1 MKAITRILALAM
13 ASCLML
19 AACEKEE
26 SASKNTVT
34 VNGVTYENV
43 EATVDDSQRGLWFQ
57 FVLTSDGKTTAS
69 ALNKSTAKLSSS
81 TATALCLMSRRIS
94 VPKRC
99 PSSQLWKPSSNLMF
113 SLTFMVTVTMR
124 TTSITIRFVST
135 ITRHVTTTRRVGTI
149 STSSDGWAIL
159 WYSALPQFLP

>member
-57 FVLTSDGKTTAS
+57 FVLTSDRKTTAS
-69 ALNKSTAKLSSS
+69 ALIDDGIALQKTLKYGVDEGNGGYGDWMCLYVEYPDGKGYSVEPASGTQTIKKKDGGYSVLIDGKDDNGKEFKMDLFAK
-81 TATALCLMSRRIS
+81 
-94 VPKRC
+94 
-99 PSSQLWKPSSNLMF
+99 
-113 SLTFMVTVTMR
+113 TVQ
-124 TTSITIRFVST
+124 
-135 ITRHVTTTRRVGTI
+135 
-149 STSSDGWAIL
+149 
-159 WYSALPQFLP
+159 YK

>member
-43 EATVDDSQRGLWFQ
+43 EATVDDSHNGLWFQ

-69 ALNKSTAKLSSS
+69 ALVDARLALEKTLKYGFDEGNGGYGDWMCLYVEYPDGKGYSVEPASGTQTIKKKDGGYSVLIDGKDDNGKEFKMDLFAK
-81 TATALCLMSRRIS
+81 
-94 VPKRC
+94 
-99 PSSQLWKPSSNLMF
+99 
-113 SLTFMVTVTMR
+113 
-124 TTSITIRFVST
+124 TTK
-135 ITRHVTTTRRVGTI
+135 
-149 STSSDGWAIL
+149 L
-159 WYSALPQFLP
+159 L

>member
-26 SASKNTVT
+26 GASKNTVT

-57 FVLTSDGKTTAS
+57 FVLTSDRKTTAS
-69 ALNKSTAKLSSS
+69 ALIDDGIALEKTLKYGVDEGNGGYGDWMCLYVEYPDGKSYSVEPASGKQTIKKKDGGYSVLIDGKDDNGKEFKMDLFAK
-81 TATALCLMSRRIS
+81 
-94 VPKRC
+94 
-99 PSSQLWKPSSNLMF
+99 
-113 SLTFMVTVTMR
+113 
-124 TTSITIRFVST
+124 TTK
-135 ITRHVTTTRRVGTI
+135 
-149 STSSDGWAIL
+149 L
-159 WYSALPQFLP
+159 L

>member
-57 FVLTSDGKTTAS
+57 FVLTSDRKTTAS
-69 ALNKSTAKLSSS
+69 ALIDDGIALEKTLKYGVDEGNGGYGDWMCLYVEYPDGKGYSVEPASGTQTIKKKDGGYSVLIDGKDENGKEFKMDLFAK
-81 TATALCLMSRRIS
+81 
-94 VPKRC
+94 
-99 PSSQLWKPSSNLMF
+99 
-113 SLTFMVTVTMR
+113 TVK
-124 TTSITIRFVST
+124 F
-135 ITRHVTTTRRVGTI
+135 
-149 STSSDGWAIL
+149 
-159 WYSALPQFLP
+159 Q

>member
-26 SASKNTVT
+26 DATNNTIT

-57 FVLTSDGKTTAS
+57 FVLTSDRKTTAS
-69 ALNKSTAKLSSS
+69 ALIDDGIALEKTLKYGVDEGNGGYGDWMCLYVEYPDGKGYSVEPASGTQTIKKKDGGYSVLIDGKDDNGKEFKMDLFAKTVQNK
-81 TATALCLMSRRIS
+81 
-94 VPKRC
+94 
-99 PSSQLWKPSSNLMF
+99 
-113 SLTFMVTVTMR
+113 
-124 TTSITIRFVST
+124 
-135 ITRHVTTTRRVGTI
+135 
-149 STSSDGWAIL
+149 
-159 WYSALPQFLP
+159 

>member
-57 FVLTSDGKTTAS
+57 FVLTSDRKTTAS
-69 ALNKSTAKLSSS
+69 ALIDDGIALEKTLNYGVDENNGGYGDWMCLYVEYPDGKGYSVEPASGTQTIKKKDGGYSVLIDGKDENGKEFKMDLFAK
-81 TATALCLMSRRIS
+81 
-94 VPKRC
+94 
-99 PSSQLWKPSSNLMF
+99 
-113 SLTFMVTVTMR
+113 TVK
-124 TTSITIRFVST
+124 
-135 ITRHVTTTRRVGTI
+135 
-149 STSSDGWAIL
+149 
-159 WYSALPQFLP
+159 Y

>member
-57 FVLTSDGKTTAS
+57 FVLTSDRKTTAS
-69 ALNKSTAKLSSS
+69 ALIDDGIALEKTLNYGVEENNGGYGDWMCLYVEYPNGKDYSVEPASGTQTIKKKDDGYSVLIDGKDDNGKEFKMDLFAK
-81 TATALCLMSRRIS
+81 
-94 VPKRC
+94 
-99 PSSQLWKPSSNLMF
+99 
-113 SLTFMVTVTMR
+113 TVQ
-124 TTSITIRFVST
+124 
-135 ITRHVTTTRRVGTI
+135 
-149 STSSDGWAIL
+149 
-159 WYSALPQFLP
+159 YK

>member
-43 EATVDDSQRGLWFQ
+43 EATVDDSHNGLWFQ

-69 ALNKSTAKLSSS
+69 ALVDARLALEKTLKYGVDEGNGGYGDWMCLYVEYPDGKGYSVEPASGTQTIKKKDGGYSVLIDGKDDNGKEFKMDLFAK
-81 TATALCLMSRRIS
+81 
-94 VPKRC
+94 
-99 PSSQLWKPSSNLMF
+99 
-113 SLTFMVTVTMR
+113 TVQ
-124 TTSITIRFVST
+124 
-135 ITRHVTTTRRVGTI
+135 
-149 STSSDGWAIL
+149 
-159 WYSALPQFLP
+159 YK

>member
-57 FVLTSDGKTTAS
+57 FVLTSDRKTTAS
-69 ALNKSTAKLSSS
+69 ALIDDGIALEKTLKYGVDEGNGGYGDWMCLYVEYPDGKGYSVEPASGTQTIKKKDGGYSVLIDGKDDNGKEFKMDLFAK
-81 TATALCLMSRRIS
+81 
-94 VPKRC
+94 
-99 PSSQLWKPSSNLMF
+99 
-113 SLTFMVTVTMR
+113 TVQ
-124 TTSITIRFVST
+124 
-135 ITRHVTTTRRVGTI
+135 
-149 STSSDGWAIL
+149 
-159 WYSALPQFLP
+159 YK

>member
-57 FVLTSDGKTTAS
+57 FVLTSDRKTTAS
-69 ALNKSTAKLSSS
+69 ALIDDGIALEKTLKYGFDEGNGGYGDWMCLYVEYPDGKGYSVEPASGTQTIKKKDGGYSVLIDGKDENGKEFKMDLFAK
-81 TATALCLMSRRIS
+81 
-94 VPKRC
+94 
-99 PSSQLWKPSSNLMF
+99 
-113 SLTFMVTVTMR
+113 
-124 TTSITIRFVST
+124 TTK
-135 ITRHVTTTRRVGTI
+135 
-149 STSSDGWAIL
+149 L
-159 WYSALPQFLP
+159 L

>member
-43 EATVDDSQRGLWFQ
+43 EATVDDSHNGQLWFN
-57 FVLTSDGKTTAS
+57 FVLTEDGKTTAA
-69 ALNKSTAKLSSS
+69 ALIDARLALQKTLKYGVEENNGGIGDWMCLSVEYPDGKDYYAEPASGTQTIKKKDGGYSVLIDGKDDNGKEFKMDLFAK
-81 TATALCLMSRRIS
+81 
-94 VPKRC
+94 
-99 PSSQLWKPSSNLMF
+99 
-113 SLTFMVTVTMR
+113 TVK
-124 TTSITIRFVST
+124 
-135 ITRHVTTTRRVGTI
+135 
-149 STSSDGWAIL
+149 L
-159 WYSALPQFLP
+159 

>member
-26 SASKNTVT
+26 DATNNTIT

-57 FVLTSDGKTTAS
+57 FILTSDRKTTAS
-69 ALNKSTAKLSSS
+69 ALIDDGIALQKTLKYGVDEGNGGGGDWMCLSVEYPDGKIYNVEPKSGTQTIKKQDNGYSVVIDGKDDNGKVFKMDLVAK
-81 TATALCLMSRRIS
+81 
-94 VPKRC
+94 VVK
-99 PSSQLWKPSSNLMF
+99 K
-113 SLTFMVTVTMR
+113 
-124 TTSITIRFVST
+124 
-135 ITRHVTTTRRVGTI
+135 
-149 STSSDGWAIL
+149 
-159 WYSALPQFLP
+159 

>member
-57 FVLTSDGKTTAS
+57 FVLTSDRKTTAS
-69 ALNKSTAKLSSS
+69 ALIDDGIALQKTLKYGVDEGNGGYGDWMCLYVEYPDGKDYSVEPASGTQTIKKKDGGYSVLIDGKDSNGKVFKMDLVAK
-81 TATALCLMSRRIS
+81 
-94 VPKRC
+94 VVK
-99 PSSQLWKPSSNLMF
+99 K
-113 SLTFMVTVTMR
+113 
-124 TTSITIRFVST
+124 
-135 ITRHVTTTRRVGTI
+135 
-149 STSSDGWAIL
+149 
-159 WYSALPQFLP
+159 